1 MSSSREMR
9 SLSYLPILILYF
21 TGFSPIEGRGYNLLH
36 FVKFLHLM
44 KQNGWDKDLFD
55 NNQKWKQD
63 YVSEL
68 KLEALKSNNK
78 LSNSKNFIP
87 TKFGENSKL

>member
-1 MSSSREMR
+1 
-9 SLSYLPILILYF
+9 
-21 TGFSPIEGRGYNLLH
+21 
-36 FVKFLHLM
+36 M

-87 TKFGENSKL
+87 TKFGKNSKM